1 MSSLAGETN
10 TTSAD
15 SLPQNS
21 PSANLVSLDDGKDV
35 KAPVP
40 PEPVNP
46 LSFLDGK
53 VVFDIQERLRWEN
66 RSNNFDFNSAVRSP
80 TDGNWFEN
88 RFRIGVT
95 IQPVDWLTFYAQGQS
110 SMEIDGHRGFIPG
123 TNAAEGDDY
132 FNLRQ
137 AYIQIANYDVCPWGL
152 KIGRQELSYG
162 DERLV
167 GSFDW
172 SNYARTFDAAK
183 LTYMGD
189 HFWVDA
195 FTSTPAVIY
204 NGRYDQS
211 DLFNGTETGRDLI
224 FSGLYFS
231 TDGLPFGTLD
241 LYSFVLDQANGVAAN
256 AQGLLGAPVTTGDP
270 TKRSD
275 FVTLGT
281 RIYGDPRKL
290 HGWEYQGEYAYQVGT
305 LRGEALSAFA
315 AHTGIGY
322 NFLDVGWTPR
332 LFVEYNYA
340 TGDRN
345 SKDGHIN
352 TFQNLFPT
360 NHKFYGIMDTMA
372 WQNTHN
378 LGVSAKVSP
387 IRSLTAEVDYRAYWL
402 ATTNDVWYRANGLTA
417 VRPLSAAA
425 NKNVGNYTG
434 SEIDL
439 ILTWNAT
446 KFLQFQA
453 GYSHYFA
460 GTYLKDTGAS
470 NDANFAY
477 LQTQITF

>member
-1 MSSLAGETN
+1 
-10 TTSAD
+10 
-15 SLPQNS
+15 
-21 PSANLVSLDDGKDV
+21 
-35 KAPVP
+35 
-40 PEPVNP
+40 
-46 LSFLDGK
+46 
-53 VVFDIQERLRWEN
+53 VFDIQERLRWEN

-80 TDGNWFEN
+80 TDGNWWLN

-95 IQPVDWLTFYAQGQS
+95 LQPVDWFKFYAQGQS
-110 SMEIDGHRGFIPG
+110 SLEMNGNRGTIPG
-123 TNAAEGDDY
+123 ANAAEGDDY

-137 AYIQIANYDVCPWGL
+137 AYIQIANYDVCPFGL

-167 GSFDW
+167 GAFDW
-172 SNYARTFDAAK
+172 NNLGRTFDAVK
-183 LTYMGD
+183 LTYQGN

-195 FTSTPAVIY
+195 FTSSPAVMY
-204 NGRYDQS
+204 EGRFDTS
-211 DLFNGTETGRDLI
+211 DLFNGNNLGRDLI

-231 TDGLPFGTLD
+231 TDALPFGSVD
-241 LYSFVLDQANGVAAN
+241 LYSLVLDQANGVATN
-256 AQGLLGAPVTTGDP
+256 FEGSLHAPVTTGDP

-290 HGWEYQGEYAYQVGT
+290 HGWEYQGEYAAQVGT
-305 LRGEALSAFA
+305 LRGESLTAFA
-315 AHTGIGY
+315 AHTGVGY
-322 NFLDVGWTPR
+322 NWLDAGWMPR

-340 TGDRN
+340 SGDRN
-345 SKDGHIN
+345 ATDGHIN

-378 LGVSAKVSP
+378 IGVSTKISP
-387 IRSLTAEVDYRAYWL
+387 IRSLTFQVDYHAYWL

-425 NKNVGNYTG
+425 GKDVGNYTG

-446 KFLQFQA
+446 KNLQFQA